1 MKQYYRTIA
10 ETEFGKEPNIKIRE
24 ELAEQFLI
32 RQYLGEQGG
41 YFVEVGANE
50 PCSLSQ
56 TWHLAQLGWVGM
68 LIEPIPVLCDELRKQ
83 RPESVVLEAAC
94 CAPSQQLLLRLP
106 KTVENQL

>member
-50 PCSLSQ
+50 SRRSILATSLQ
-56 TWHLAQLGWVGM
+56 GHRGQGDHLPW
-68 LIEPIPVLCDELRKQ
+68 
-83 RPESVVLEAAC
+83 
-94 CAPSQQLLLRLP
+94 
-106 KTVENQL
+106 